1 MSCTNCYDNCLK
13 GITLDTC
20 VRYTGAGDETLGI
33 NTGDS
38 LYSVLNTLIS
48 SLANDANPTYTA
60 ACTFLSD
67 ILGSTGAVTQQ
78 QMIEGLQEAVC
89 CLKTDVAA
97 LQEDV
102 DAPVSFD
109 TECLDVATDATLAQ
123 ILQAAFSKIC
133 SLNTTVTT
141 ISSDYVKASQLCT
154 LVNQCIAGSASTQEY
169 TKMPKYVAM
178 PYHGPTTVFDAN
190 GNGLST
196 AGYSKVYMCLGQT
209 VNGFTLPD
217 YRGRSPMG
225 ANSGVPTSGM
235 DSTVNPALTPNA
247 GYALTNKQKLG
258 SFNHTLTTSQIPSH
272 THTVT
277 DPGHD
282 HSMGGA
288 FLDKGDDNN
297 YSLLTEGGN
306 QKTLKS
312 TTGITIA
319 STGGGQAH
327 NTVHPVVGGVF
338 IMYVP

>member
-1 MSCTNCYDNCLK
+1 MSCTNCFDNCLK

-38 LYSVLNTLIS
+38 LYSVLNTLITS
-48 SLANDANPTYTA
+48 INDITSPTYSS
-60 ACTFLSD
+60 ACAFLTSL
-67 ILGSTGAVTQQ
+67 IGSSSNISQEA
-78 QMIEGLQEAVC
+78 MINGLQAAVC
-89 CLKTDVAA
+89 ALKTS
-97 LQEDV
+97 V
-102 DAPVSFD
+102 DDLAPGSYSFD
-109 TECLDVATDATLAQ
+109 TSCLTVGASPTRDD
-123 ILQAAFSKIC
+123 ILQAAIAKIC
-133 SLNTTVTT
+133 AMNTTLTT
-141 ISSDYVKASQLCT
+141 VSSDYVKASQLCT

-169 TKMPKYVAM
+169 TKMPKYVAL

-190 GNGLST
+190 GTGLST
-196 AGYSKVYMCLGQT
+196 AGYDKVYMCLGQT

-288 FLDKGDDNN
+288 FTDKGDDNN
-297 YSLLTEGGN
+297 YSLLSNGGN

-327 NTVHPVVGGVF
+327 NTVHPVVGAVM